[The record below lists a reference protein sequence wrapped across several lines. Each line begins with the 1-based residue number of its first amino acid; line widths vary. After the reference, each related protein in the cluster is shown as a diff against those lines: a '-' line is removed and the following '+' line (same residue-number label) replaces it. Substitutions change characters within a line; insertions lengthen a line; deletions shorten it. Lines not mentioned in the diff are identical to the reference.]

1 MVGAAGAA
9 RAAVE
14 VEWVQL
20 AGRVYGSW
28 MPVFYLEDDFVRW
41 EKNGTCNVEVV
52 IEQNISYKVK

>member
-20 AGRVYGSW
+20 AGRAYGYGSW
-28 MPVFYLEDDFVRW
+28 MPEFYLEDVSLILAKICF
-41 EKNGTCNVEVV
+41 V
-52 IEQNISYKVK
+52 IE